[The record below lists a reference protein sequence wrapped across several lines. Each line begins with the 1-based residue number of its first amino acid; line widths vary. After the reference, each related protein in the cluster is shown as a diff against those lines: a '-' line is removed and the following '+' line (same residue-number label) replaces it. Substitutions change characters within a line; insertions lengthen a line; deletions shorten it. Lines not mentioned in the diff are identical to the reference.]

1 MCAKAFIAMS
11 DSDYEDYEKGMEF
24 CKGMSMTMSMSGFQ
38 SALFS
43 KDHPADCITFLFS
56 EWKLDHPGKFVGAM
70 SKSLV

>member
-1 MCAKAFIAMS
+1 MS
-11 DSDYEDYEKGMEF
+11 DTNYEDYESEMEF

-43 KDHPADCITFLFS
+43 KDADCITFLFR

-70 SKSLV
+70 SKSLA